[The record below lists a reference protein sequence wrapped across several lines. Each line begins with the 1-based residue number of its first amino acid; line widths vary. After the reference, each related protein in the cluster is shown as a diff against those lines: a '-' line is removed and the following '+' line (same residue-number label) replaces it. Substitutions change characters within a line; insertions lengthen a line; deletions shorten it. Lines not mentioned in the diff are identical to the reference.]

1 MSPTIHH
8 MVFSMPEPTSAGRA
22 PRPSESG
29 DNREK
34 CLTPV
39 KFRFARFPSFLI
51 VRDRGHSFGSRAG
64 TIA

>member
-29 DNREK
+29 DSLEK
-34 CLTPV
+34 
-39 KFRFARFPSFLI
+39 F
-51 VRDRGHSFGSRAG
+51 
-64 TIA
+64 